1 MNKRGDVSILYW
13 ILAII
18 ISIVLILTLP
28 KIALRA
34 AKGDLSNEEII
45 AKDIALQINALQSVK
60 GDAYI
65 KNTGLEEYTI
75 KFEDGK
81 ISVYKEKKDMIK
93 PAYLYSG
100 SRSFELDQTIINK
113 NVLFV
118 IKEGGKI
125 KLSETEPITQLS
137 CPDIKIEKTENIGLD
152 PLNPEV
158 AEDMSLKIAEELKPV
173 YRNTIKFS
181 RMSKDIE
188 RNLND
193 LKESDIIITLKF
205 GDYGSGENYLKA
217 YYIQNSNKELE
228 SKKVACNILKKL
240 SDGIN
245 EKNIFLIPIDSEEYD
260 KEKIVVIIEI
270 ANKNNQKIMEELQH
284 NPAKIARLI
293 RDGLN
298 EAFK

>member
-1 MNKRGDVSILYW
+1 
-13 ILAII
+13 
-18 ISIVLILTLP
+18 
-28 KIALRA
+28 
-34 AKGDLSNEEII
+34 
-45 AKDIALQINALQSVK
+45 
-60 GDAYI
+60 
-65 KNTGLEEYTI
+65 
-75 KFEDGK
+75 
-81 ISVYKEKKDMIK
+81 
-93 PAYLYSG
+93 
-100 SRSFELDQTIINK
+100 
-113 NVLFV
+113 
-118 IKEGGKI
+118 
-125 KLSETEPITQLS
+125 
-137 CPDIKIEKTENIGLD
+137 
-152 PLNPEV
+152 
-158 AEDMSLKIAEELKPV
+158 MSLKIAEELKPV